1 MLIVLTTYQYK
12 LKEYKPW
19 IYETIV
25 IIATIRNVEP
35 LLDFEGRKE
44 SAVTPDEIY

>member
-1 MLIVLTTYQYK
+1 MILTAYQYK

-19 IYETIV
+19 IYETI
-25 IIATIRNVEP
+25 IIIITIRNVEP
-35 LLDFEGRKE
+35 LLDFAGRKQ